1 MNRIKNLFGISQK
14 IGVRIMMKVNELI
27 QFRGR
32 LIEDLGSKTE
42 NRFDIII
49 FTCKSLF
56 CNCEFWFE
64 MMLFYKWRDLRIKF
78 YFWS

>member
-14 IGVRIMMKVNELI
+14 IGVRIMMKVKELI

-56 CNCEFWFE
+56 CDDEVCFE
-64 MMLFYKWRDLRIKF
+64 MMLLFY
-78 YFWS
+78 